1 MEFEQKEIEL
11 IKLCIIDRI
20 EKNRDFIDQWTEYE
34 WDKLGNLQNMYA
46 NEQAFQ
52 ELKVELIK
60 NWKKELEELE
70 ELENKIDEE
79 Y

>member
-11 IKLCIIDRI
+11 IKLCIIEKI
-20 EKNRDFIDQWTEYE
+20 EKNRNFIIQWTEYE

-52 ELKVELIK
+52 ELKEELIR
-60 NWKKELEELE
+60 NWKKELEKLE
-70 ELENKIDEE
+70 NLENKIEEE

>member
-11 IKLCIIDRI
+11 IKLCIIEKI
-20 EKNRDFIDQWTEYE
+20 EKNRNFIIQWTEYE

-52 ELKVELIK
+52 ELKAELIR
-60 NWKKELEELE
+60 NWKKELEKLE
-70 ELENKIDEE
+70 NLENKIEEE

>member
-11 IKLCIIDRI
+11 IKLCIVEKI
-20 EKNRDFIDQWTEYE
+20 EKNRNFIIQWTEYE

-52 ELKVELIK
+52 ELKEELIR
-60 NWKKELEELE
+60 NWEKELEKLE
-70 ELENKIDEE
+70 NLENKIEEE

>member
-11 IKLCIIDRI
+11 IKLCIIEKI
-20 EKNRDFIDQWTEYE
+20 EKNRNFIIQWTEYE

-52 ELKVELIK
+52 ELKAELIR
-60 NWKKELEELE
+60 NWEKELEKLE
-70 ELENKIDEE
+70 NLENKIEEE

>member
-52 ELKVELIK
+52 ELKEELIR

>member
-11 IKLCIIDRI
+11 IKLCIIEKI
-20 EKNRDFIDQWTEYE
+20 EKNRNFIIQWTEYE

-52 ELKVELIK
+52 ELKEELIR
-60 NWKKELEELE
+60 NWEKELEKLE
-70 ELENKIDEE
+70 NLENKIEEE

>member
-20 EKNRDFIDQWTEYE
+20 EKNRNFIDQWTEYE

>member
-11 IKLCIIDRI
+11 IKLCIVEKI
-20 EKNRDFIDQWTEYE
+20 EKNRNFIIQWTEYE
-34 WDKLGNLQNMYA
+34 WDKLGNLQNIYA

-52 ELKVELIK
+52 ELKEELIR
-60 NWKKELEELE
+60 NWEKELEKLE
-70 ELENKIDEE
+70 NLENKIEEE

>member
-11 IKLCIIDRI
+11 IKLCIIEKI
-20 EKNRDFIDQWTEYE
+20 EKNRNFIIQWTEYE

-46 NEQAFQ
+46 NEQSFQ
-52 ELKVELIK
+52 ELKEELIR
-60 NWKKELEELE
+60 NWEKELEKLE
-70 ELENKIDEE
+70 NLENKIEEE

>member
-20 EKNRDFIDQWTEYE
+20 EKNRNFIDQWTEYE

-46 NEQAFQ
+46 NKQAFQ
-52 ELKVELIK
+52 ELKAELIE

>member
-1 MEFEQKEIEL
+1 MEFEQKEVEL

-20 EKNRDFIDQWTEYE
+20 EKNRNFIIQWTGYE

-52 ELKVELIK
+52 ELKAELIE

>member
-1 MEFEQKEIEL
+1 MEFEQREVEL
-11 IKLCIIDRI
+11 IKLCIIDKI
-20 EKNRDFIDQWTEYE
+20 EKNRNFIIQWTGYE

-52 ELKVELIK
+52 ELKAELIE

-70 ELENKIDEE
+70 KLENKIEEE